1 MKRIASALFTS
12 AALALACAP
21 ALAAPPEGFEQR
33 VETLR
38 QKIGVPGMAI
48 AIVEDDKVTFAKGF
62 GIRKL
67 GSPETVDADT
77 IFPTGSTGKAF
88 TTADLAILVDE
99 GKLGWDDKVTDR
111 LPGFEMY
118 DAWVTREMT
127 VRDLLVHRSGLGL
140 GAGDLMFVPRSNL
153 SRAET
158 VKRLRYIKPATSF
171 RSGFA
176 YDNVLYLV
184 AGYLIEAVSGETWEK
199 FTADHL
205 LKPAGMLHSTSD
217 DDARFANAN
226 RAYPHARMDGGL
238 RGVGHQEVLDER
250 DVLGKNAA
258 PAGGLAISANDFARW
273 LRIQLGGGKL
283 VDSDAHLFSEKS
295 RDEMWKPVT
304 LMPVEPRSGDL
315 KPIEPLFNTYALGWD
330 VRDYR
335 GTRLVW
341 HGGAVLGFLAGVVLI
356 PEKHVGFSIT
366 INSEDRE
373 IINGL
378 IFELVDHYIGAPAN
392 DWPAKFVAKKDH
404 DVAEGMQK
412 FAAAKPAKVGPS
424 LPLARYAG
432 TYADPWYGN
441 VELAVANGKL
451 HIDFKSTP
459 RMGGTLE
466 HWQYDTFVTHFED
479 KTIEPAYVTFHLDAD
494 GKIEDIRMKPASP
507 LADFSYDY
515 QDLHFTPVA
524 AKPAK

>member
-1 MKRIASALFTS
+1 
-12 AALALACAP
+12 
-21 ALAAPPEGFEQR
+21 
-33 VETLR
+33 
-38 QKIGVPGMAI
+38 
-48 AIVEDDKVTFAKGF
+48 
-62 GIRKL
+62 
-67 GSPETVDADT
+67 
-77 IFPTGSTGKAF
+77 
-88 TTADLAILVDE
+88 
-99 GKLGWDDKVTDR
+99 
-111 LPGFEMY
+111 MY

-153 SRAET
+153 TRAES

-176 YDNVLYLV
+176 YDNVLYMV

-238 RGVGHQEVLDER
+238 RGVGHQEILDER
-250 DVLGKNAA
+250 DVLGKNSA

-304 LMPVEPRSGDL
+304 LMPVEPRTGDL

-335 GTRLVW
+335 GARIVW
-341 HGGAVLGFLAGVVLI
+341 HGGAVLGFLSGVVLI
-356 PEKHVGFSIT
+356 PEKHVGF
-366 INSEDRE
+366 
-373 IINGL
+373 
-378 IFELVDHYIGAPAN
+378 
-392 DWPAKFVAKKDH
+392 
-404 DVAEGMQK
+404 
-412 FAAAKPAKVGPS
+412 
-424 LPLARYAG
+424 
-432 TYADPWYGN
+432 
-441 VELAVANGKL
+441 
-451 HIDFKSTP
+451 
-459 RMGGTLE
+459 
-466 HWQYDTFVTHFED
+466 
-479 KTIEPAYVTFHLDAD
+479 
-494 GKIEDIRMKPASP
+494 
-507 LADFSYDY
+507 
-515 QDLHFTPVA
+515 
-524 AKPAK
+524 

>member
-1 MKRIASALFTS
+1 RPRDAARRNRTRRRDPSGATMKRIVAV
-12 AALALACAP
+12 LALACTS
-21 ALAAPPEGFEQR
+21 ALAAPPDGFEQR

-38 QKIGVPGMAI
+38 QQIGVPGMSI
-48 AIVEDDKVTFAKGF
+48 AIVENDKVTFAKGF

-118 DAWVTREMT
+118 DPWVTREMT

-153 SRAET
+153 SRAQT
-158 VKRLRYIKPATSF
+158 AKRLRYIKPATSF

-184 AGYLIEAVSGETWEK
+184 AGYLIESVTGETWEK

-250 DVLGKNAA
+250 DVLGKNSA

-283 VDSDAHLFSEKS
+283 DDSEAHLFSEKA
-295 RDEMWKPVT
+295 RNEMWKPET
-304 LMPVEPRSGDL
+304 LMPVEPRTGDL
-315 KPIEPLFNTYALGWD
+315 KPI
-330 VRDYR
+330 
-335 GTRLVW
+335 
-341 HGGAVLGFLAGVVLI
+341 
-356 PEKHVGFSIT
+356 
-366 INSEDRE
+366 
-373 IINGL
+373 
-378 IFELVDHYIGAPAN
+378 
-392 DWPAKFVAKKDH
+392 
-404 DVAEGMQK
+404 
-412 FAAAKPAKVGPS
+412 
-424 LPLARYAG
+424 
-432 TYADPWYGN
+432 
-441 VELAVANGKL
+441 
-451 HIDFKSTP
+451 
-459 RMGGTLE
+459 
-466 HWQYDTFVTHFED
+466 
-479 KTIEPAYVTFHLDAD
+479 
-494 GKIEDIRMKPASP
+494 
-507 LADFSYDY
+507 
-515 QDLHFTPVA
+515 
-524 AKPAK
+524 